1 MAITQRAPNQIFLG
15 GPLPA
20 LVNDKACSEALTPGM
35 LVELATSAGITRYK
49 KHATAAGPCRAIFKD
64 MPMLNKGLSDATAI
78 GDLVEVYE
86 LLPGDLVQ
94 VIIASGANITKG
106 DKLESAGNGKARAWT
121 NSTTPFVALTT
132 SGAVTADTY
141 IQAEVL

>member
-15 GPLPA
+15 GPQPA
-20 LVNDKACSEALTPGM
+20 LVNDQACSEVLTPGM
-35 LVELATSAGITRYK
+35 LVELATTTAVTRYK

-64 MPMLNKGLSDATAI
+64 MPMLNKGLSDLTAV
-78 GDLVEVYE
+78 GDLVEVLE

-106 DKLESAGNGKARAWT
+106 DKLESAGNGKMRAWT
-121 NSTTPFVALTT
+121 NSTTPFVAKTT

-141 IQAEVL
+141 IQAEVI